1 LVRQQPSSG
10 FLWEGTPFSG
20 LAMEEATVDL
30 RRLRD
35 EAWKHFVAP
44 EDRRVFAT
52 DTFVEKRHP
61 TTKES
66 LGSYRLLG
74 DPELA
79 ARSEVAVAWRM
90 PAPALTRDEWTAVLC
105 TGHCQMERH
114 KGSACGARAR
124 CALGSGPLRP
134 GLDCLAEALQLHPQA
149 DTNAIA
155 SPPSQRKK
163 RQPRTFKTPAA
174 REAHRAKRRVWNRR
188 YRERQRPRA
197 TD

>member
-1 LVRQQPSSG
+1 
-10 FLWEGTPFSG
+10 
-20 LAMEEATVDL
+20 MEEAIADL
-30 RRLRD
+30 GRLRD

-61 TTKES
+61 TTKEA
-66 LGSYRLLG
+66 LGSYRVLG

-79 ARSEVAVAWRM
+79 GSEVAMAWRT

-105 TGHCQMERH
+105 TGHCQMGRH

-124 CALGSGPLRP
+124 CARGSGPLRP

-149 DTNAIA
+149 DTDAIA
-155 SPPSQRKK
+155 SPPLQKKK

-174 REAHRAKRRVWNRR
+174 REAHRANRRMWNRH
-188 YRERQRPRA
+188 YKERKAAKKKGRPRA